1 MIGWIRVCF
10 ILLHKELRLE
20 LRARELITLLLCQ
33 GLLLAALLGA
43 GVSSAILDAP
53 TTKKIF
59 PMPLWLVFLFSTTGS
74 MVRSNEYELE
84 GRGFEGLLL
93 AGVSGAQM
101 YVAKVVVAS
110 ILFFLNFLLLLAFVS
125 VALDQDISSIVL
137 ALGGVGALSSVCMG
151 SLLVVLSAIAST
163 ARLKGVLLPLISLP
177 LLFPLY
183 FIGVEMTT
191 ELALRGVLDL
201 AGIWPTLL
209 VCATA
214 TYFLIG
220 INLFEEACR
229 E

>member
-1 MIGWIRVCF
+1 MMRWVKVCF
-10 ILLHKELRLE
+10 ILLLKELRLE
-20 LRARELITLLLCQ
+20 LRGRELITLLVCQ
-33 GLLLAALLGA
+33 GLLLAALIGA
-43 GVSSAILDAP
+43 GTSSAILDAP

-59 PMPLWLVFLFSTTGS
+59 PMLLWLAFLFSATGS

-93 AGVSGAQM
+93 AGVSGSQM

-110 ILFFLNFLLLLAFVS
+110 TLFFINFLILLGLVS
-125 VALDQDISSIVL
+125 VALDQDISGILLGL
-137 ALGGVGALSSVCMG
+137 AGVGALSSACMG
-151 SLLVVLSAIAST
+151 ALLVVLSTVAST

-191 ELALRGVLDL
+191 ELVVRGALDL

>member
-1 MIGWIRVCF
+1 MTRWLRVCLV
-10 ILLHKELRLE
+10 LLCKELRLE
-20 LRARELITLLLCQ
+20 FRGRELITLLVCQ
-33 GLLLAALLGA
+33 GVLLAALIGA

-53 TTKKIF
+53 TTTKIF
-59 PMPLWLVFLFSTTGS
+59 PMLLWLVFLFSATGS

-101 YVAKVVVAS
+101 YVAKVAVAS
-110 ILFFLNFLLLLAFVS
+110 VLFFFNFLLLVALVS
-125 VALDQDISSIVL
+125 VALDQDISGIFI
-137 ALGGVGALSSVCMG
+137 ALGGVGALSSASLG

-163 ARLKGVLLPLISLP
+163 ARLRGVLLPLISLP

-191 ELALRGVLDL
+191 ELVVRGVLDL